1 MEILDI
7 CDELGNPTGKTVER
21 KIAHQQ
27 GILHRTA
34 HVWILRKK
42 ENKIQILLQKRS
54 EQKDSFPGCYDISSA
69 GHIPAGDNYGQSAVR
84 ELKEE
89 LGIVVRES
97 ELIDCGNRRFHF
109 EEIFH
114 GRLFKDNQ
122 VSKIFVLWKDL
133 EEKDFVFVDHEV
145 SEVKWLDFEKCYQ
158 DVKEN
163 KIKIEDI
170 DENLVS
176 DNLYTKGQP
185 DPDLLIRTSGEM
197 RTSNFLPWQIVY
209 SEFLFVNKNW
219 PDFNEEDL
227 DNAIIEYQKRTR
239 KFGAN

>member
-21 KIAHQQ
+21 EIAHQQ

-89 LGIVVRES
+89 LGIVARES

-114 GRLFKDNQ
+114 PFVIQYGDYFCFAHKFSLFKDNQ

-163 KIKIEDI
+163 KINHCIYIEELDI
-170 DENLVS
+170 VKKYLRV
-176 DNLYTKGQP
+176 Q
-185 DPDLLIRTSGEM
+185 
-197 RTSNFLPWQIVY
+197 
-209 SEFLFVNKNW
+209 
-219 PDFNEEDL
+219 
-227 DNAIIEYQKRTR
+227 
-239 KFGAN
+239 

>member
-1 MEILDI
+1 MFTCVRPPRITTPLPYTT
-7 CDELGNPTGKTVER
+7 LFR
-21 KIAHQQ
+21 
-27 GILHRTA
+27 
-34 HVWILRKK
+34 
-42 ENKIQILLQKRS
+42 
-54 EQKDSFPGCYDISSA
+54 F
-69 GHIPAGDNYGQSAVR
+69 R

-89 LGIVVRES
+89 LGIVARES

-163 KIKIEDI
+163 KINHCIYIEELDI
-170 DENLVS
+170 VKKYLRV
-176 DNLYTKGQP
+176 Q
-185 DPDLLIRTSGEM
+185 
-197 RTSNFLPWQIVY
+197 
-209 SEFLFVNKNW
+209 
-219 PDFNEEDL
+219 
-227 DNAIIEYQKRTR
+227 
-239 KFGAN
+239 